1 MKNTCTYYVKDLMG
15 EDQTLMTMDEF
26 IQKYQIK
33 TNFWNIMV
41 FLLQYKMINDV
52 AIQTTLKQALKS

>member
-1 MKNTCTYYVKDLMG
+1 MKNTNYVKDLMG

-52 AIQTTLKQALKS
+52 ALQTTLKQALKS

>member
-1 MKNTCTYYVKDLMG
+1 MG

-52 AIQTTLKQALKS
+52 ALQTTLKQALKS